1 MAKGFNILKDRDM
14 NALKK
19 STTTWSTLVL
29 MAVVSP
35 RSAWSGGEIGG
46 PLVRVPDPLSGLNPV
61 YPLAPSAVP
70 QPACPFQ
77 DARFGTRLMR
87 VTRQPGLRHRN

>member
-1 MAKGFNILKDRDM
+1 M
-14 NALKK
+14 NSLQKLIPI
-19 STTTWSTLVL
+19 WSTLVL
-29 MAVVSP
+29 IAVVSP
-35 RSAWSGGEIGG
+35 RSAWSGDEIGR

-70 QPACPFQ
+70 QPACPFR